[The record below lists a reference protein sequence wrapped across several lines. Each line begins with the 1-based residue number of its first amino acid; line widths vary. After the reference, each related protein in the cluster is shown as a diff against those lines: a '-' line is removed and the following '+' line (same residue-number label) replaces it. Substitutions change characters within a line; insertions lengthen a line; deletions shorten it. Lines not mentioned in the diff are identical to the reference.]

1 MQSAVLMLAAL
12 VLLSQEP
19 SQSRFAVIRQAPDFT
34 LTNQDGQAIKLS
46 DFRGKVVLVSFIFTT
61 CNGSCPA
68 TTHRLAKVHEAVR
81 HNAKSLQD
89 RVAFL
94 SITLD
99 PVRDT
104 PEALRNYMRLYDLP
118 PEHWHFLTGEPQ

>member
-1 MQSAVLMLAAL
+1 MGAAMGLLAAL
-12 VLLSQEP
+12 TLLPLHQP
-19 SQSRFAVIRQAPDFT
+19 QASRLAVIRQAPDFT
-34 LTNQDGQAIKLS
+34 LVNQDGKTVRLS
-46 DFRGKVVLVSFIFTT
+46 DFQGKVVLVSFIFTT

-68 TTHRLAKVHEAVR
+68 TTHRLAKIQDALQR
-81 HNAKSLQD
+81 NAKSLQK

-118 PEHWHFLTGEPQ
+118 AERWQF